1 MDLKIVSATPSPN
14 PPQGGGESEETTTL
28 APPQRGEESLP
39 QDLAVDGLAP
49 GMTMRP
55 ASVAAAAADLGRCYE
70 EGLAVIPQGGRTQIG
85 LGAVPRRYD
94 VAFSTAGL
102 SRLLEHEPADLT
114 CRVEAGMRL
123 RDLQD
128 VLSKHGQRLP
138 LDPPHPEAA
147 TVGGV
152 LAANTNGLGRGR
164 YGTVRDWVIGITV
177 LYPVGNPARI
187 ARAGGKVVK
196 NVAGYDLMKLHIGAL
211 GTLGVIAEANFKV
224 QTLPEASADVL
235 ARFDTPAAALR
246 CGHGLALGYLLPAAM
261 AVLNEQALGQCGVTA
276 PWPWVLAARL
286 EGYRA
291 EVAAGRDRVMAA
303 VKDAGGQL
311 EEEVP
316 GFWDAARDWPAPP
329 PPAVVLRAATS
340 LTGVPGLIDAVGTD
354 ASVMAQPVVGV
365 VYVRPLPGMAEPVI
379 TRLRDALGA
388 GGSVVVERAPVAEKE
403 LLDVWGPPPAGF
415 ALMRGLKASLDPRG
429 ILNPGRF
436 VGGI

>member
-1 MDLKIVSATPSPN
+1 MS
-14 PPQGGGESEETTTL
+14 
-28 APPQRGEESLP
+28 
-39 QDLAVDGLAP
+39 
-49 GMTMRP
+49 P

-85 LGAVPRRYD
+85 LGAVPHRYD
-94 VAFSTAGL
+94 VAFSTTGL

-123 RDLQD
+123 GDLQA
-128 VLSKHGQRLP
+128 VLKKHGQRLP
-138 LDPPHPEAA
+138 LDPPHPEEA

-177 LYPVGNPARI
+177 LYPVGSPARV

-211 GTLGVIAEANFKV
+211 GTLGVIAEVNFKV
-224 QTLPEASADVL
+224 QTMPEASADLL

-261 AVLNEQALGQCGVTA
+261 AVLNREALGQCGVTA
-276 PWPWVLAARL
+276 PWPWVLATRL

-291 EVAAGRDRVMAA
+291 EVAAACDRVTAA
-303 VKDAGGQL
+303 VKEAGGQV
-311 EEEVP
+311 EDQAP
-316 GFWDAARDWPAPP
+316 GFWDAARGWPAAPS
-329 PPAVVLRAATS
+329 PAVVLRAATS
-340 LTGVPGLIDAVGTD
+340 LTGVSRLVDAIGTD
-354 ASVMAQPVVGV
+354 ASLIAQPGAGV
-365 VYVRPLPGMAEPVI
+365 LHVRPLPGMAEAVVA
-379 TRLRDALGA
+379 RLRVSMAP
-388 GGSVVVERAPVAEKE
+388 GGSVVVERAPAAEKAS
-403 LLDVWGPPPAGF
+403 LDVWGPPPAGF

-436 VGGI
+436 VGDI